1 MPADG
6 RGVPTGSDVTP
17 MPGSTVDEANTSL
30 QSPPDA
36 AQSKTPVIGVVVPC
50 YDEGEAV
57 LGLLGR
63 IGAEVDHIYV
73 VDDACP
79 RQTGD
84 RVEQDSSDRRVT
96 VLRHASNQGVG
107 AAMIT
112 GYRAALKDGCDIVVK
127 IDGDGQ
133 MDPALIPRFVR
144 PILERRADYTKGNRF
159 YSIDL
164 LQEMP
169 RVRLQGNIVLSFL
182 TKMSSGYW
190 RIFDPTNGYTAIHAR
205 VLKHLPLDKIARDYF
220 FESDMLFRLGLL
232 RAKVLDIPMS
242 SIYRDE
248 ASSLRVLHAVPVFLL
263 SHLRNFVKRV
273 IYNYFLRDFQMV
285 SVGIVLGIPMV
296 LFGVIFGI
304 WKWSAGSVE
313 GVLASP
319 GTVML
324 ASLPILIGSELLL
337 LAIGQDINNQPD
349 EPIYP
354 DL

>member
-1 MPADG
+1 MVMPETTMNETKPVSRSLVD
-6 RGVPTGSDVTP
+6 TTP
-17 MPGSTVDEANTSL
+17 DSM
-30 QSPPDA
+30 
-36 AQSKTPVIGVVVPC
+36 PVIGVVVPC
-50 YDEGEAV
+50 YDEGAAV
-57 LGLLGR
+57 LELLEK
-63 IGAEVDHIYV
+63 IGAEVDHIYI

-79 RQTGD
+79 QHTGD
-84 RVEQDSSDRRVT
+84 RVEEGSSDRRVT
-96 VLRHASNQGVG
+96 VLRHADNQGVG

-112 GYRAALKDGCDIVVK
+112 GYRAALQDGCDIVVK

-133 MDPALIPRFVR
+133 MDPALIPRFIR
-144 PILERRADYTKGNRF
+144 PILEKRADYTKGNRF
-159 YSIDL
+159 YSIEM

-169 RVRLQGNIVLSFL
+169 GVRLQGNIILSFL

-205 VLKHLPLDKIARDYF
+205 VLKSLPLDKIARDYF

-248 ASSLRVLHAVPVFLL
+248 ASSLRVFRVVPVFLM
-263 SHLRNFVKRV
+263 SHLRNFTKRV
-273 IYNYFLRDFQMV
+273 IYSYFLRDFQMV
-285 SVGIVLGIPMV
+285 SVGIVLGIPMI

>member
-1 MPADG
+1 MAAGCLAASHMTVMPESTIKEMNTIPRSPTDA
-6 RGVPTGSDVTP
+6 VPGK
-17 MPGSTVDEANTSL
+17 N
-30 QSPPDA
+30 
-36 AQSKTPVIGVVVPC
+36 PVIGVVIPC

-57 LGLLGR
+57 LGLLEK
-63 IGAEVDHIYV
+63 IGTEADHIYI

-79 RQTGD
+79 QHTGD
-84 RVEQDSSDRRVT
+84 MVEQHSSDPRVT
-96 VLRHASNQGVG
+96 VLRHTSNQGVG
-107 AAMIT
+107 GALIT
-112 GYRAALKDGCDIVVK
+112 GYRAALKDDCDIVVK
-127 IDGDGQ
+127 VDGDGQ
-133 MDPALIPRFVR
+133 MDPALILRFIR

-159 YSIDL
+159 YSIETV
-164 LQEMP
+164 QQMP
-169 RVRLQGNIVLSFL
+169 KIRRHGNIILSFL

-205 VLKHLPLDKIARDYF
+205 VLKHLPLDKIAQDYF

-232 RAKVLDIPMS
+232 RAKVIDIPMTS
-242 SIYRDE
+242 VYRDE
-248 ASSLRVLHAVPVFLL
+248 QSSLQVFRIVPIFLTL
-263 SHLRNFVKRV
+263 HLRNFVKRV
-273 IYNYFLRDFQMV
+273 IYSYFLRDFQMV
-285 SVGIVLGIPMV
+285 SVGILLGIPMI

-304 WKWSAGSVE
+304 WNWSTGSVE

-349 EPIYP
+349 APIYP